1 MRADGGAGEFCGA
14 PSLLPQLLRF
24 RIDCLSDDV
33 SIHLAQEP
41 AMKLLKDQDA
51 TLEPLKGKTVAVLG
65 YGNLGRAQALNLRDS
80 GVQVIVGNRDDAYRQ
95 QAIADGF
102 QPRSIREAAEA
113 GDFLL
118 ILTTDESQPVIWNEH
133 IAPGVR
139 AGKTLVWAS
148 GYNVGYG
155 LVPLSADVDVV
166 MVAPRMTGNMV
177 RQLYLQGKGAIAQF
191 AVHQDAS
198 GHARERVLALCKGIG
213 LTRGGVFESSFRE
226 EAELDL
232 FAEQVIW
239 AGLTAWFVECF
250 DIGVAHGFSPEL
262 MVMELYAS
270 GEASEILGAM
280 GRNGFFKQM
289 SHHSTTSQYG
299 TLSRG
304 PKFITEEMRQRARE
318 ILRRDIKGGAFVR
331 EWSQEQAAGSPTLEA
346 LRRQALA
353 HPMSLAEDG
362 VIRAVQSAQ
371 GDLPI
376 VGDEVTSL

>member
-1 MRADGGAGEFCGA
+1 
-14 PSLLPQLLRF
+14 
-24 RIDCLSDDV
+24 
-33 SIHLAQEP
+33 
-41 AMKLLKDQDA
+41 MKLLKDQDA

-65 YGNLGRAQALNLRDS
+65 YGNQGRAQALNLRDS

-191 AVHQDAS
+191 AVQQDAS
-198 GHARERVLALCKGIG
+198 GRARERVLALCKGIG

-250 DIGVAHGFSPEL
+250 DIGVANGFSPEL

-270 GEASEILGAM
+270 GEAGEILGAM
-280 GRNGFFKQM
+280 ARNGFFKQM

-318 ILRRDIKGGAFVR
+318 ILRRDIKGGAFVK
-331 EWSQEQAAGSPTLEA
+331 EWSQEQASGSARLDS

-353 HPMSLAEDG
+353 HPMSLAEDH
-362 VIRAVQSAQ
+362 VIRAIQSAHA
-371 GDLPI
+371 P
-376 VGDEVTSL
+376 E